1 MVRAEKSG
9 DHNEEVEWDQSEG
22 DSEPPLEDDT
32 FVPHVKTFAT
42 WEDSPRVAGLG
53 DRGQHE
59 RTEISAALELILDR
73 QATGG
78 PEVLR
83 PLFVELPFQVERA
96 LLVSDV
102 TGSDKE
108 GKTDPQQERV
118 PGKETAVVK
127 ENTSPADQGGDDAER
142 GSNRGN
148 DELFPVS
155 DSDDVRT
162 IPHEEPREQA
172 ENEGN
177 QRVDRYLQSERSAAK
192 RKRG

>member
-1 MVRAEKSG
+1 MVRGEKSG
-9 DHNEEVEWDQSEG
+9 DHDEEVEWDQSEG

-32 FVPHVKTFAT
+32 FVPHVKTLAT

-53 DRGQHE
+53 DCGQHE

-83 PLFVELPFQVERA
+83 PLLVELPFQVERA

-102 TGSDKE
+102 TGSDEE
-108 GKTDPQQERV
+108 GKTDPKQERV
-118 PGKETAVVK
+118 PGEETAVVE
-127 ENTSPADQGGDDAER
+127 ENTSPADQGGDDAQR

-148 DELFPVS
+148 DEFLPIS
-155 DSDDVRT
+155 DSDNVRS

-172 ENEGN
+172 ENQGN
-177 QRVDRYLQSERSAAK
+177 QRVDRHLQSECSAAK
-192 RKRG
+192 RKSG